1 MASLNNIHGGLFGK
15 LPMAMT
21 LLAVATAALVSG
33 CNVGKTDTV
42 AGTTTTGTST
52 STGTRTCTGS
62 YIGSIVPPSH
72 EVRIAN
78 RNRQLTETGFAITGN
93 DAVDNANTTGGGVD
107 GGIYLEGSFAFE
119 TDANCNV
126 IKNNG
131 SNVFGFPITITG
143 KVNADLTFNL
153 YDPEAGPF
161 IGAVDANNVISG
173 QQQEGGKDWV
183 HGVLVGKFTPNGK
196 V

>member
-1 MASLNNIHGGLFGK
+1 MAWHKLNSGEAPKFPLALAAIV
-15 LPMAMT
+15 M
-21 LLAVATAALVSG
+21 AVAALSG

-42 AGTTTTGTST
+42 AGTTTTTTTSN
-52 STGTRTCTGS
+52 GARTCTGS
-62 YIGSIVPPSH
+62 YIGSIDPPSH

-78 RNRQLTETGFAITGN
+78 RNRQLTETGFPITGN

-107 GGIYLEGSFAFE
+107 GGIYLTGGFAFE
-119 TDANCNV
+119 TDVNCNV

-131 SNVFGFPITITG
+131 SNVFGIPITITG
-143 KVNADLTFNL
+143 TVNKDLTFNM

-161 IGAVDANNVISG
+161 VGSVDANNVITG
-173 QQQEGGKDWV
+173 QQQEGGKEWV
-183 HGVLVGKFTPNGK
+183 HGVLNGKFTPNGK